1 MSPPGEK
8 FFDIDSGRKAPLH
21 SPPSQHYTI
30 IFNTFVLMQL
40 FNEINSRK
48 IHGERNVF
56 AGIFRNLIFCSVV
69 LGTFISQVRLSL
81 EAGGPG
87 WQTSGAGDRVVLV
100 PRGRRERV
108 MGTRAVDAMPLDSQ
122 LAPFVLEPEP
132 ELGQVLR
139 CEATRW

>member
-1 MSPPGEK
+1 MLPLPPPGEK

-69 LGTFISQVRLSL
+69 LGTFISQVSWRRRSGVKLGP
-81 EAGGPG
+81 EAGSQKYPG
-87 WQTSGAGDRVVLV
+87 KGV
-100 PRGRRERV
+100 RE
-108 MGTRAVDAMPLDSQ
+108 
-122 LAPFVLEPEP
+122 
-132 ELGQVLR
+132 
-139 CEATRW
+139 